1 MNMFVK
7 ALIATPLA
15 LLAFAGD
22 SQAQFGWG
30 GGRSGSSFNVGGR
43 NGLSIGNS
51 SYGYGSPFGYGNAYN
66 GSNFS
71 LGGRNGLNFS
81 NSAYGNPYFGG
92 QGSSFGIGGLNFG
105 SSSYG
110 SPYGYGTNSYSTPWG
125 GLSVPS
131 VGGYGYNSGYSSGYY
146 PSSGYSSGYSS
157 PSSGYYSSGY
167 YSPSVSVPSYS
178 SGTVIGGYS
187 SGTPVYSSA
196 GTIVTGSSSATLQM
210 PSSGIVQ
217 ASGTA
222 SGSGKYTVV
231 VPDKAQVWFNGTKST
246 QTGTRHDFS
255 FNQGGQ
261 VTIKVKW
268 MNGSQEMTKEMMVN
282 VNPGEESTIDLTHLL
297 N

>member
-30 GGRSGSSFNVGGR
+30 GGRSGSSLSIGGR
-43 NGLSIGNS
+43 NGLNIGNS

-66 GSNFS
+66 GSSFS
-71 LGGRNGLNFS
+71 LGGRNGISFS
-81 NSAYGNPYFGG
+81 DSSYGNPYFGG
-92 QGSSFGIGGLNFG
+92 QSSSFGVGGLNFG

-110 SPYGYGTNSYSTPWG
+110 SPYGYGVNNYSTPWG
-125 GLSVPS
+125 GVSVPS
-131 VGGYGYNSGYSSGYY
+131 FNSGYGYNSGYSSGYY
-146 PSSGYSSGYSS
+146 PSSGYSSGY
-157 PSSGYYSSGY
+157 
-167 YSPSVSVPSYS
+167 YSPGYS

-196 GTIVTGSSSATLQM
+196 GTIITSSPSATLQM
-210 PSSGIVQ
+210 PGAGIVQ

-255 FNQGGQ
+255 FTQGGQ

-282 VNPGEESTIDLTHLL
+282 VNPGEESTIDLTPLL

>member
-30 GGRSGSSFNVGGR
+30 GGRSG
-43 NGLSIGNS
+43 
-51 SYGYGSPFGYGNAYN
+51 
-66 GSNFS
+66 FS
-71 LGGRNGLNFS
+71 LGGRNGVNFS
-81 NSAYGNPYFGG
+81 NSAYGNPYWGGNNASSFNIGGRNGIGYSTNSFGNPYWGG
-92 QGSSFGIGGLNFG
+92 QGSNFSVGGLNFG

-110 SPYGYGTNSYSTPWG
+110 SPYGLGVNSYSTPWG
-125 GLSVPS
+125 GLSVPTFGS
-131 VGGYGYNSGYSSGYY
+131 GGYGYNSGYSSGYY
-146 PSSGYSSGYSS
+146 PSSGYSSGY
-157 PSSGYYSSGY
+157 YS
-167 YSPSVSVPSYS
+167 PSYS

-196 GTIVTGSSSATLQM
+196 GTIITSSPSALIQM
-210 PSSGIVQ
+210 PNAGVVQ

-231 VPDKAQVWFNGTKST
+231 VPDKAQVWFNGTKSN

-255 FNQGGQ
+255 FTQGGQ

-282 VNPGEESTIDLTHLL
+282 VNPGEESTIDLTPLL